1 LPGFPG
7 PGVEGAGLRREI
19 EDPLYTAVRFG
30 RIAVPWF
37 LKGVYMNEQMITGGL
52 AAIVAMVLATPFL
65 SHKVEKQ
72 LEAFLFVMGILAVT
86 ISGLW
91 SLELVKK
98 ALEDPIKI
106 TMAVLVAGLVF
117 RSIRSKVGVWATR
130 FGERFGFGML
140 FFLIVAGLGLL
151 SSVITAIIA
160 ALVLAEVTS
169 ALRLPRKT
177 ELRLVI
183 VACFSIGLGAVL
195 TPLGEPLSTIAVGKL
210 AGEPY
215 HADFFYLLRLLGK
228 WIIPLVLGLG
238 VLSALLPNKRE
249 TRGASLT
256 EDKPEQIRDI
266 FIRAFKV
273 YLFVL
278 ALVLLGT
285 GFTPIVDKYLA
296 QVSPG
301 WLYWINILSAI
312 LDNATLTAAEIT
324 PAMSEQTIRAAL
336 AGLLIAGGMLIPGN
350 IPNIICAN
358 KLSIKSR
365 EWASFG
371 APLGLVMMVGFFIFL
386 SLVS

>member
-1 LPGFPG
+1 
-7 PGVEGAGLRREI
+7 
-19 EDPLYTAVRFG
+19 
-30 RIAVPWF
+30 
-37 LKGVYMNEQMITGGL
+37 MNEHLVAGGL
-52 AAIVAMVLATPFL
+52 ATIVMLVLATPFL
-65 SHKVEKQ
+65 SHRVEKQ
-72 LEAFLFVMGILAVT
+72 LEAFLFVMGVLAVT

-98 ALEDPIKI
+98 AVEEPIKI
-106 TMAVLVAGLVF
+106 TLAVLIAGLIF
-117 RSIRSKVGVWATR
+117 RSIRSEVGVWATR
-130 FGERFGFGML
+130 FGERFGFGVL
-140 FFLIVAGLGLL
+140 FFLIVVGLGLL

-177 ELRLVI
+177 EVRLVVI
-183 VACFSIGLGAVL
+183 ACFSIGLGAVL

-228 WIIPLVLGLG
+228 WIVPLVLGLG
-238 VLSALLPNKRE
+238 VLSALLPNKRQ
-249 TRGASLT
+249 TQAAGLT
-256 EDKPEQIRDI
+256 EDKPEQTRDI
-266 FIRAFKV
+266 VIRTLKV

-278 ALVLLGT
+278 ALVFLGT

-296 QVSPG
+296 RVSPG
-301 WLYWINILSAI
+301 ALYWINIISAI

-324 PAMSEQTIRAAL
+324 PVMSEQTIRAAL
-336 AGLLIAGGMLIPGN
+336 AGLLIAGGILIPGN

-365 EWASFG
+365 EWATFG
-371 APLGLVMMVGFFIFL
+371 VPLGLAMMIGFFAFL
-386 SLVS
+386 CLAA

>member
-1 LPGFPG
+1 
-7 PGVEGAGLRREI
+7 
-19 EDPLYTAVRFG
+19 
-30 RIAVPWF
+30 
-37 LKGVYMNEQMITGGL
+37 MNEHLVTGGL
-52 AAIVAMVLATPFL
+52 AAIVMAVLATPFL

-72 LEAFLFVMGILAVT
+72 LEAFLFVMGVLAVT

-91 SLELVKK
+91 SLELVRKG
-98 ALEDPIKI
+98 LEEPIKI
-106 TMAVLVAGLVF
+106 TLAVLIAGLIF
-117 RSIRSKVGVWATR
+117 RSVRSKVGVWATR
-130 FGERFGFGML
+130 FGERFGFGVL
-140 FFLIVAGLGLL
+140 FFFIVAGLGLL

-177 ELRLVI
+177 EVRLVV

-210 AGEPY
+210 KGEPY
-215 HADFFYLLRLLGK
+215 HADFFYLLRLLGE
-228 WIIPLVLGLG
+228 WVIPLVLGLG

-249 TRGASLT
+249 TQAASLT
-256 EDKPEQIRDI
+256 EDKPEQARDI
-266 FIRAFKV
+266 VIRALKV

-278 ALVLLGT
+278 ALVFLGT
-285 GFTPIVDKYLA
+285 GFTPIVDKYLVR
-296 QVSPG
+296 VSPG

-365 EWASFG
+365 EWAIFG
-371 APLGLVMMVGFFIFL
+371 VPLGLAMMSGFFVFMCL
-386 SLVS
+386 AT